1 MAVKLP
7 EASDER
13 APELL
18 WPGTSIAAMTSI
30 VLRHGDPART
40 GTDVVV
46 VGVVAPVEE
55 RRPSARETAPKGAG
69 DTAAVPTLAPGGEAV
84 GEAYGPRLGPL
95 LKQLGLTGKP
105 GQTVTVPSGEG
116 IEADLV
122 TFVGLGS
129 AVDDNAVRRAAG
141 VAARALTN
149 ATSVALALP
158 AQSPSQVRAV
168 VEGFLLGGYR
178 FDTYRST
185 PSERGPSEVV
195 LLTDRAEDPA
205 VTAATDVA
213 QRVAAAVAQTRDW
226 VNTPP
231 GDLTPPTF
239 ADAVVAVAERGDEGQ
254 GDSKG
259 AGQGAGKVEV
269 VVVDDRELAERGCG
283 GILGVGRGSA
293 APPRL
298 VQLTYRGRREEGAD
312 PLPHLALVGKGITYD
327 SGGLSIK
334 PAASMTT
341 MKMDMAGAAAV
352 VTATLAIAD
361 LGLPVDVTTFV
372 PMAENMIS
380 GSATRPGDVLT
391 MYRGRTVE
399 VLNTDAEGRLILAD
413 ALGHAV
419 EAEPDLVVDVA
430 TLTGAC
436 VVALGDRVAGLFG
449 SDDAVGQVQAAADRA
464 GEALWP
470 MPIPEE
476 MVEKVRG
483 NSKVADLA
491 QHNTERWGGASYAA
505 AFLREFVGELPWAHL
520 DIAGPAFN
528 EKAAYGHVT
537 SGGTGVAVATLVEL
551 ARGLAGAVEA

>member
-1 MAVKLP
+1 
-7 EASDER
+7 
-13 APELL
+13 
-18 WPGTSIAAMTSI
+18 MTAI
-30 VLRHGDPART
+30 VLRAGDPAAT
-40 GTDVVV
+40 ATDVVV
-46 VGVVAPVEE
+46 VGVVAPAAGAEE
-55 RRPSARETAPKGAG
+55 GAAP
-69 DTAAVPTLAPGGEAV
+69 TVAPGGQAVAEAF
-84 GEAYGPRLGPL
+84 GDRFTSLLTLLGV
-95 LKQLGLTGKP
+95 TGKA
-105 GQTVTVPSGEG
+105 GETVAVPAPDGV
-116 IEADLV
+116 EADLV
-122 TFVGLGS
+122 VLTGLGS
-129 AVDDNAVRRAAG
+129 EPDDTAVRRGAG
-141 VAARALTN
+141 AAARALNGASRVTM
-149 ATSVALALP
+149 ALP
-158 AQSPSQVRAV
+158 ADSASQVRAV

-178 FDTYRST
+178 FDTYRSA
-185 PSERGPSEVV
+185 PSTGAPEEVV
-195 LLTDRAEDPA
+195 VLTALAEEPA
-205 VTAATDVA
+205 A
-213 QRVAAAVAQTRDW
+213 VAAAGVAQQVVAAVARTRDW

-239 ADAVVAVAERGDEGQ
+239 AEAVTAAGEGQ
-254 GDSKG
+254 ASVE
-259 AGQGAGKVEV
+259 VEV
-269 VVVDDRELAERGCG
+269 VDEEELAVRGCG

-293 APPRL
+293 APPWLVRL
-298 VQLTYRGRREEGAD
+298 AYRGPRGDGDEA
-312 PLPHLALVGKGITYD
+312 LPHLALVGKGITYD

-352 VTATLAIAD
+352 VNATYAVAE
-361 LGLPVDVTTFV
+361 LGLPLDVTTFV

-399 VLNTDAEGRLILAD
+399 VLNTDAEGRLVLAD

-449 SDDAVGQVQAAADRA
+449 TEDAVALVQGAAERA

-505 AFLREFVGELPWAHL
+505 AFLREFVDDVPWAHV

-537 SGGTGVAVATLVEL
+537 TGGTGVAVATLVEI
-551 ARGLAGAVEA
+551 ARDLAGQTDA